1 MFRVIHMKSNGSIT
15 VITALLTSLLLIY
28 NNDLAAKGAIEGMRM
43 CFNTIIPALFPF
55 IFLTNYMISCQI
67 KGNSNLARAVGKLFL
82 IPENCEDLLIPILL
96 GGYPLGVIAV
106 ARAYKLRRISK
117 ECANRML
124 LYCNNPGPAFIFG
137 IMGKVFQSRTI
148 PVTLWFIQILCCL
161 TLSSIYPSY
170 ESGSSVNIEKS
181 SISKVMNQS
190 LQSASTICG
199 WVILFKILLALLPNF
214 ENYRIFSGIKI
225 ATIGCIELTNGC
237 LTLAS
242 IQNSNLKFIIASV
255 LLGFGGIC
263 VMMQSISL
271 MDGLS
276 KKNYYIGK
284 CVNGILA
291 AVYSTVFVI
300 SPPKAAFI
308 ITAIPTLILKIS
320 KRKSRFSGMV
330 RV

>member
-1 MFRVIHMKSNGSIT
+1 
-15 VITALLTSLLLIY
+15 
-28 NNDLAAKGAIEGMRM
+28 M

-55 IFLTNYMISCQI
+55 IFLTNYLISGQI
-67 KGNSNLARAVGKLFL
+67 KGNSSLARAVGKLFL

-137 IMGKVFQSRTI
+137 IMGKVFQSQSI
-148 PVTLWFIQILCCL
+148 PFTLWFIQILCCI

-170 ESGSSVNIEKS
+170 ESGSSVDIEKET
-181 SISKVMNQS
+181 ISEVMKQS
-190 LQSASTICG
+190 LQSASMICG
-199 WVILFKILLALLPNF
+199 WVILFRIVLALFPSND
-214 ENYRIFSGIKI
+214 NYRIFPVIKI
-225 ATIGCIELTNGC
+225 ATIGCTELTNGC
-237 LTLAS
+237 IALTSL
-242 IQNSNLKFIIASV
+242 QNSNLKFIIASV

-263 VMMQSISL
+263 VMMQSVSL
-271 MDGLS
+271 LDGLS

-284 CVNGILA
+284 CINGVLA
-291 AVYSTVFVI
+291 AVYSSVFVI
-300 SPPKAAFI
+300 SPSKVAFI
-308 ITAIPTLILKIS
+308 ITAIPTLILKLS